1 MDLLRD
7 AMAWVYTL
15 DHERFIKVLDI
26 LDMEELAVLKEVLE
40 KMGDQERLAD
50 CLSAL
55 EEAA

>member
-1 MDLLRD
+1 MLIRG
-7 AMAWVYTL
+7 
-15 DHERFIKVLDI
+15 KVLDI